1 MSKARE
7 FIKEA
12 DENQEITV
20 SGYGTMSR
28 KSAVAKAKEY
38 LDKAQKALEK
48 GDFHSLNYLVGRSGN
63 GVLGAVATALDNGQK
78 AAFVKDPGY

>member
-1 MSKARE
+1 MSKADQ
-7 FIKEA
+7 FLKEA
-12 DENQEITV
+12 EDTDEIVV

-28 KSAVAKAKEY
+28 KSAIAKAKDY

-48 GDFHSLNYLVGRSGN
+48 GDFHSLNYLVGRKGN
-63 GVLGAVATALDNGQK
+63 GVLGAVATALDKGTN